1 MPNDGWFHVVV
12 TRQQG
17 YGTKLYI
24 DVELVDTQTHQY
36 IKPGP
41 ARDSPRLVLGASYPC
56 YLSYQ
61 KSVFESKLDELR
73 IRDTVIIK
81 HHFLHF
87 FYIFQNQFTTSRI
100 DSDSESVVCQ

>member
-12 TRQQG
+12 TRQQC

-41 ARDSPRLVLGASYPC
+41 ARDSPRLVLGASYPS

-61 KSVFESKLDELR
+61 KCVFERKLDELR
-73 IRDTVIIK
+73 IRDTVM
-81 HHFLHF
+81 
-87 FYIFQNQFTTSRI
+87 
-100 DSDSESVVCQ
+100 SDEDVFALYNMDAGLN